1 MLSRQAV
8 RRAVRSLPILPRGQ
22 VRIIAGIQRGEEASN
37 KAQHPNKTFAVQ
49 GRRWLTSTATPLK
62 AAEATFNELS
72 EEEQLLVGAEREVD
86 KVDVCIVGGGPAG
99 LATAIKLKQL
109 DNREGS
115 GELRVVV
122 LDKGSE
128 CGSHIVSGVILE
140 PRAWKELFPEED
152 GEGIPIPPELVT
164 KVEHEE
170 LRFLTGSLTLPIPE
184 PPVMVNKGNNYIAS
198 LSQVTRWLAEKAEE
212 VGVEVYPGIAVSDIV
227 YSPDGNSVVG
237 VATKDMGISKSGRPK
252 ENFERGMAFHA
263 RQTVFAEGCHGSL
276 TKQLVK
282 KFALREGR
290 DNQTYGLGIKEVWEV
305 KPEKFRKGFVSHTMG
320 YPLSNDLYGGGFQY
334 HFGEGLVTVGLVVG
348 LDYKNPWVSP
358 YQEFQKMK
366 HHPYY
371 ANVLEGGKCV
381 GYGARALNEGGLQSV
396 PKLHFP
402 GGCLVGAT
410 AGFMNVPKI
419 KGTHT
424 AMKTG
429 MLAAEEIFK
438 ALAPL
443 PSLSEL
449 EEIDD
454 APLVESPIN
463 LESYET
469 AFRNSWVYDEL
480 WQVRNIRPSF
490 GTKLGGYGGMVY
502 SAVDS
507 YVLKGRGPWTFHHH
521 KSDAAITAPAS
532 EYRKIEYPNPDGKL
546 SFDILTSVS
555 RTGTYH
561 DEDEL
566 CHLRVPE
573 QDVKL
578 HTTKAY
584 PKWKGIESRF
594 CPAGVYEYVED
605 ASGPEGVRF
614 QINSQNCI
622 HCKTCDI
629 KVPTQDIDWVVPEGN
644 DGPKYTLT

>member
-1 MLSRQAV
+1 MITRQTT
-8 RRAVRSLPILPRGQ
+8 RRALRSLPGLSR
-22 VRIIAGIQRGEEASN
+22 VRLQIITGIQRGDEVIN
-37 KAQHPNKTFAVQ
+37 KSHHTN
-49 GRRWLTSTATPLK
+49 GTATLQGSRWFASSATLRK
-62 AAEATFNELS
+62 TAELPFSELS
-72 EEEQLLVGAEREVD
+72 EEEQLLVGSEREVD

-109 DNREGS
+109 DNKDGS

-140 PRAWKELFPEED
+140 PRAWRELFPD
-152 GEGIPIPPELVT
+152 DCDEGIPIPSELVT
-164 KVEHEE
+164 KVEREE
-170 LRFLTGSLTLPIPE
+170 FRFLMGNLALPIPE

-212 VGVEVYPGIAVSDIV
+212 VGVEVYPGIAVSDVV
-227 YSPDGNSVVG
+227 YSSDGSSVVG
-237 VATKDMGISKSGRPK
+237 VATKDMGLSKSGRPK
-252 ENFERGMAFHA
+252 GNFERGMEFHA

-282 KFALREGR
+282 KFALRENR

-305 KPEKFRKGFVSHTMG
+305 MPEKFNKGFVSHTMG

-358 YQEFQKMK
+358 YQEFQRMK

-381 GYGARALNEGGLQSV
+381 AYGARALNEGGLQSV
-396 PKLHFP
+396 PKLNFP

-449 EEIDD
+449 EEMDG
-454 APLVESPIN
+454 ASLVETPIN
-463 LESYET
+463 LESYEA
-469 AFRNSWVYDEL
+469 AFRKSWVYDEL

-490 GTKLGGYGGMVY
+490 GSKLGGYGGMAY

-507 YVLKGRGPWTFHHH
+507 YILKGRGPWTFHHH
-521 KSDAAITAPAS
+521 KSDAAVTGPAS
-532 EYRKIEYPNPDGKL
+532 EYRKIEYPSPDGKI

-566 CHLRVPE
+566 CHLRVPD
-573 QDVKL
+573 QDPKL
-578 HTTKAY
+578 HTAKAY

-605 ASGPEGVRF
+605 SSSPEGVKF

-629 KVPTQDIDWVVPEGN
+629 KVPTQDIDWVVPEGS